1 MYKCPNKNLPEWKE
15 LERVVP
21 EVAYTVWDLNN
32 GHGIDKAPN
41 GEPSILF
48 QDLLDHFDGDREEAI
63 KTKVKVF
70 TNEFKNWFNNRSVT
84 FLKQDNGSIDYLFST
99 NPELE
104 KVGTKDEYKQY
115 LNTIFPNSKVSEV
128 YWHGTDSD
136 FSEGIQN
143 TKKGKGSGAPE
154 TKKEMYFNRQPWA
167 SLQYISGINRK
178 IPDKDGYNN
187 WVKLWWELKEIL
199 GNGRMQ
205 NDDWKSIV
213 IGPDI
218 RQEIPNKKGVF
229 NRNEGGENGSFL
241 KERKARYG
249 YENKSDK
256 EFFEEVFGIR
266 YGKDTFQDWVNNN
279 ANIFRQI
286 WNTKQVKKGMYPVLL
301 NIQNPIVEQNQNTY
315 YEEERKLMTS
325 AKQNNND
332 SIISNSSKNEF
343 NSDVI
348 VMLYPQKDVHILGT
362 YQDIQQFKEWKKTS
376 NASKIVDENGEPL
389 LSELLSSSTVTYNP
403 EDFTPI
409 PQEDMRVINEVTK
422 LYEKI
427 QKGLKDRLN
436 SIKRYTVKNP
446 KVWNQLQTTIQQL
459 ANSETEEGI
468 YQFLQHIDESIND
481 SIKFLSKPTKNIS
494 AKQIRQLSNDYIGFY
509 KPLMDDIIYL
519 FDTTDIFKD
528 KPNYDTIKELANT
541 LSQQID
547 SVNNKFINVLK
558 SKGYSMLQQYLTE
571 LGMPQNMIQ
580 DTINWLDDPKHDSSL
595 FMDWFGMSS
604 NSNNAVQQII
614 AKLLNDAKNATDRE
628 TMEVGIKLVKLVN
641 AAKEKYG
648 NDVQK
653 LLYEKLDDGT
663 YSGNKV
669 SPLNS
674 GQLKRDQRQ
683 FMDKL
688 AEKLGIS
695 KDNNN
700 MYVLPQN
707 EDIQKKWF
715 DELTKWYADRAQRR
729 YKAEYYILRNKMLS
743 MKTRDAER
751 EIQSMIDGIT
761 QSMTINGIQYENL
774 LTEAEY
780 KQLESLRKQKRL
792 LSNIFNI
799 DGSEKTGID
808 RVIADELTAFHEEV
822 NKHIKYDIDK
832 DKYEKDL
839 AKVIERYGGETA
851 EVQLWKQRNTVTRYT
866 QDFYDR
872 IANLESDSAN
882 KDPESTYQKLRNR
895 RRQLQNL
902 YKDPHTNKIDI
913 NSLSDDEKRSLL
925 QLDQDIANAY
935 TATQKTEGADKFSNF
950 AEIVNTEQYYHDME
964 QARNAGVQ
972 AYNEWFNNNHYKDV
986 IGFMYPASYYTE
998 LRPLPEFAQQYT
1010 ETVPSSKYS
1019 KILESSEWYNP
1030 EFDENGP
1037 AIQPNKKYYDNSKAY
1052 NEVMNKPEVKELYN
1066 EITNIM
1072 NEAMSFISFLANSNE
1087 NMMPQIE
1094 ARFMQVLNRKD
1105 GILNKLKYAV
1115 EDFAITKEDDLDFVK
1130 EFSTIPNGDPIKVIP
1145 TRFITPLEDTNSI
1158 STDAVSAVVQFY
1170 NMAANYKNMSAKQ
1183 DEVELM
1189 LNLLRQLSI
1198 RTSKE
1203 LKGPGSTNVYKQ
1215 SQLLVDRLMYGRN
1228 KTPIEGNVLGYDIN
1242 FGKALD
1248 IVRGFVTKVNLSGN
1262 LWSIGTSFFTDTT
1275 YTTLEAKMGRYFDL
1289 EDLNFAKSEFAREL
1303 PNMMQ
1308 NIGNPNPKGRLPYL
1322 LMLNQVVK
1330 DNRELFDRLDQSQV
1344 LRSINQN
1351 FWFAGYIQSDYT
1363 VKSHTLLSI
1372 YHNYRLVDN
1381 EGFMSKQ
1388 QYIDKFYPNDRKKGA
1403 VEFKQLTTTLYDAYI
1418 ELPNGDVV
1426 VDDKYKSLIT
1436 DRLLNDVRNRIE
1448 IISRR
1453 IDGTIREVDKAA
1465 VHANAMASYLVLHR
1479 NFMISALHDRFKP
1492 KQYNLDLQTIEE
1504 GYYRSTGRFLKN
1516 IIANRHFAIKQLL
1529 ADYNNMQEYEQ
1540 YAVRRVLN
1548 ELVLIAASTVVALT
1562 IASIVDGDDDYDTWL
1577 TQSITYLAMRSAFE
1591 FRTMYNPFEFMALI
1605 KSPTAAFNWFDNISS
1620 FINLI
1625 NPASYIGDRTPF
1637 TLIDRGVYKG
1647 MPVILKNIIK
1657 VTPFKSIVEAQDP
1670 KSKRNYLQN
1679 QLMNF

>member
-528 KPNYDTIKELANT
+528 KPNYDTIKELANA

-972 AYNEWFNNNHYKDV
+972 AYNEWFNNNHYEDV
-986 IGFMYPASYYTE
+986 RGFMHPASYYTE

-1130 EFSTIPNGDPIKVIP
+1130 EFSTMPNGDPIKVIP

-1351 FWFAGYIQSDYT
+1351 FWFAGYTQSDYT

-1548 ELVLIAASTVVALT
+1548 ELVLITASTAVALV
-1562 IASIVDGDDDYDTWL
+1562 IASVVDGDDDYDTWL

-1637 TLIDRGVYKG
+1637 TIIDRGVYKG

-1657 VTPFKSIVEAQDP
+1657 VTPFKSIIEAQDP

>member
-48 QDLLDHFDGDREEAI
+48 QDLLDHFDGNREAAI
-63 KTKVKVF
+63 KAKVM
-70 TNEFKNWFNNRSVT
+70 
-84 FLKQDNGSIDYLFST
+84 IFST
-99 NPELE
+99 S
-104 KVGTKDEYKQY
+104 YKTWS
-115 LNTIFPNSKVSEV
+115 N
-128 YWHGTDSD
+128 
-136 FSEGIQN
+136 
-143 TKKGKGSGAPE
+143 
-154 TKKEMYFNRQPWA
+154 
-167 SLQYISGINRK
+167 
-178 IPDKDGYNN
+178 
-187 WVKLWWELKEIL
+187 
-199 GNGRMQ
+199 
-205 NDDWKSIV
+205 
-213 IGPDI
+213 
-218 RQEIPNKKGVF
+218 
-229 NRNEGGENGSFL
+229 
-241 KERKARYG
+241 
-249 YENKSDK
+249 
-256 EFFEEVFGIR
+256 
-266 YGKDTFQDWVNNN
+266 GKDLD
-279 ANIFRQI
+279 AN
-286 WNTKQVKKGMYPVLL
+286 KE
-301 NIQNPIVEQNQNTY
+301 PI
-315 YEEERKLMTS
+315 
-325 AKQNNND
+325 
-332 SIISNSSKNEF
+332 I
-343 NSDVI
+343 SDVI
-348 VMLYPQKDVHILGT
+348 
-362 YQDIQQFKEWKKTS
+362 
-376 NASKIVDENGEPL
+376 
-389 LSELLSSSTVTYNP
+389 SSPSVTYNP

-446 KVWNQLQTTIQQL
+446 KVWNQLQTVIQQL

-614 AKLLNDAKNATDRE
+614 AKLLNDTKNATDRE

-669 SPLNS
+669 SPLNN

-761 QSMTINGIQYENL
+761 QSMTINGVQYENL

-872 IANLESDSAN
+872 IANLESDPAN

-902 YKDPHTNKIDI
+902 YKDPHTNRIDI

-972 AYNEWFNNNHYKDV
+972 AYNEWFNNNHYEDV
-986 IGFMYPASYYTE
+986 RGFMHPASYYTE

-1010 ETVPSSKYS
+1010 EIVPSSKYS

-1052 NEVMNKPEVKELYN
+1052 NEVMNKPEVKELYD

-1072 NEAMSFISFLANSNE
+1072 NEAMSFISFLTNSNE

-1130 EFSTIPNGDPIKVIP
+1130 EFSTMPNGDPIKVIP

-1189 LNLLRQLSI
+1189 LNLLKQLSI

-1262 LWSIGTSFFTDTT
+1262 LWSIGTSFFTDAT

-1289 EDLNFAKSEFAREL
+1289 EDLNFARSEFAREL

-1330 DNRELFDRLDQSQV
+1330 DNKELFDRLDQSQV

-1351 FWFAGYIQSDYT
+1351 FWFAGYTQSDYT

-1388 QYIDKFYPNDRKKGA
+1388 QYIDKFYSNDRKKGA

-1426 VDDKYKSLIT
+1426 VDDKYKPLIT
-1436 DRLLNDVRNRIE
+1436 DKLLNDVRNRIE
-1448 IISRR
+1448 IISKR

-1516 IIANRHFAIKQLL
+1516 VIANRHFAIKQLL

-1548 ELVLIAASTVVALT
+1548 ELVLITASTAVALV
-1562 IASIVDGDDDYDTWL
+1562 IASVVDGDDDYDTWL

-1637 TLIDRGVYKG
+1637 TIIDRGVYNG
-1647 MPVILKNIIK
+1647 MPVIFKNIIK

>member
-1 MYKCPNKNLPEWKE
+1 MYRCPNKNLPEWKE

-48 QDLLDHFDGDREEAI
+48 QDLLKQYNNDRDAAI
-63 KTKVKVF
+63 KAKAVIYSNSFRNWYNNQIKSTDVIFGHPAIGKTYSFEKGKFKDKFIDWDV
-70 TNEFKNWFNNRSVT
+70 EF
-84 FLKQDNGSIDYLFST
+84 
-99 NPELE
+99 
-104 KVGTKDEYKQY
+104 
-115 LNTIFPNSKVSEV
+115 NSKRDKWIEQHS
-128 YWHGTDSD
+128 
-136 FSEGIQN
+136 N
-143 TKKGKGSGAPE
+143 TKKGTPE
-154 TKKEMYFNRQPWA
+154 YKIARNEYLIYPEKHPDYIKFITDEWNRVKEEAKKQNKVLFASPHTLLKLFPQDFTKIINLSTEDFIKRNISRGGKEHESRLWKQSIDDTISNVRGIPMY
-167 SLQYISGINRK
+167 
-178 IPDKDGYNN
+178 
-187 WVKLWWELKEIL
+187 VLKE
-199 GNGRMQ
+199 
-205 NDDWKSIV
+205 
-213 IGPDI
+213 
-218 RQEIPNKKGVF
+218 
-229 NRNEGGENGSFL
+229 GEYL
-241 KERKARYG
+241 EDYL
-249 YENKSDK
+249 
-256 EFFEEVFGIR
+256 
-266 YGKDTFQDWVNNN
+266 NNN
-279 ANIFRQI
+279 
-286 WNTKQVKKGMYPVLL
+286 L
-301 NIQNPIVEQNQNTY
+301 
-315 YEEERKLMTS
+315 
-325 AKQNNND
+325 
-332 SIISNSSKNEF
+332 SI
-343 NSDVI
+343 
-348 VMLYPQKDVHILGT
+348 
-362 YQDIQQFKEWKKTS
+362 KTID
-376 NASKIVDENGEPL
+376 KNGEPL
-389 LSELLSSSTVTYNP
+389 MSELLLLSTVTYNP

-446 KVWNQLQTTIQQL
+446 KVWNQLQTVIQQL

-494 AKQIRQLSNDYIGFY
+494 AKRIRQLSNDYIGFY
-509 KPLMDDIIYL
+509 KPLMDDIMYL
-519 FDTTDIFKD
+519 FDTTDILKD
-528 KPNYDTIKELANT
+528 KPDYSYIKELATT

-547 SVNNKFINVLK
+547 NVNNKFINVLK
-558 SKGYSMLQQYLTE
+558 SKGYSALQQYLTE

-628 TMEVGIKLVKLVN
+628 TMEVGIKLVKLVSV
-641 AAKEKYG
+641 AKEKYG

-669 SPLNS
+669 SPLNN

-729 YKAEYYILRNKMLS
+729 YKAEYYVLRNKMLS

-761 QSMTINGIQYENL
+761 QSMTINGVQYENL

-839 AKVIERYGGETA
+839 AKVIERYRGETA

-882 KDPESTYQKLRNR
+882 KDPESTYQKLRQR

-950 AEIVNTEQYYHDME
+950 AEIVNTEQYYRDME
-964 QARNAGVQ
+964 QARNAGTQ
-972 AYNEWFNNNHYKDV
+972 AYNKWFNDNHYEDAR
-986 IGFMYPASYYTE
+986 GFMHPASYYTE

-1010 ETVPSSKYS
+1010 EIVPSSKYS

-1052 NEVMNKPEVKELYN
+1052 NEVMNKPEVKELYD

-1072 NEAMSFISFLANSNE
+1072 NEAMSFISFLTNSNE

-1130 EFSTIPNGDPIKVIP
+1130 EFSTMPNGDPIKVIP

-1189 LNLLRQLSI
+1189 LNLLKQLSI

-1262 LWSIGTSFFTDTT
+1262 LWSIGTSFFTDAT

-1289 EDLNFAKSEFAREL
+1289 EDLNFARSEFAREL

-1330 DNRELFDRLDQSQV
+1330 DNKELFDRLDQSQV

-1351 FWFAGYIQSDYT
+1351 FWFAGYTQSDYT

-1388 QYIDKFYPNDRKKGA
+1388 QYIDKFYSNDRKKGA

-1426 VDDKYKSLIT
+1426 VDDKYKPLIT
-1436 DRLLNDVRNRIE
+1436 DKLLNDVRNRIE
-1448 IISRR
+1448 IISKR

-1516 IIANRHFAIKQLL
+1516 VIANRHFAIKQLL

-1548 ELVLIAASTVVALT
+1548 ELVLITASTAVALV
-1562 IASIVDGDDDYDTWL
+1562 IASVVDGDDYDTWL

-1637 TLIDRGVYKG
+1637 TIIDRGVYKG

>member
-48 QDLLDHFDGDREEAI
+48 QDLLKQYNNDRDAAI
-63 KTKVKVF
+63 KAKAVIYSNSFRNWYNNQIKSTDVIFGHPAIGKTYSFEKGKFKDKFIDWDV
-70 TNEFKNWFNNRSVT
+70 EF
-84 FLKQDNGSIDYLFST
+84 
-99 NPELE
+99 
-104 KVGTKDEYKQY
+104 
-115 LNTIFPNSKVSEV
+115 NSKRDKWIEQHS
-128 YWHGTDSD
+128 
-136 FSEGIQN
+136 N
-143 TKKGKGSGAPE
+143 TKKGTPE
-154 TKKEMYFNRQPWA
+154 YKIARNEYLIYPEKHPDYIKFITDEWNRVKEEAKKQNKVLFASPHTLLKLFPQDFTKIINLSTEDFIKRNISRGGKEHESRLWKQSIDDTISNVRGIPMY
-167 SLQYISGINRK
+167 
-178 IPDKDGYNN
+178 
-187 WVKLWWELKEIL
+187 VLKE
-199 GNGRMQ
+199 
-205 NDDWKSIV
+205 
-213 IGPDI
+213 
-218 RQEIPNKKGVF
+218 
-229 NRNEGGENGSFL
+229 GEYL
-241 KERKARYG
+241 EDYL
-249 YENKSDK
+249 
-256 EFFEEVFGIR
+256 
-266 YGKDTFQDWVNNN
+266 NNN
-279 ANIFRQI
+279 
-286 WNTKQVKKGMYPVLL
+286 L
-301 NIQNPIVEQNQNTY
+301 
-315 YEEERKLMTS
+315 
-325 AKQNNND
+325 
-332 SIISNSSKNEF
+332 SI
-343 NSDVI
+343 
-348 VMLYPQKDVHILGT
+348 
-362 YQDIQQFKEWKKTS
+362 KTID
-376 NASKIVDENGEPL
+376 KNGEPL
-389 LSELLSSSTVTYNP
+389 MSELLLLSTVTYNP

-614 AKLLNDAKNATDRE
+614 AKLLNDTKNATDRE

-669 SPLNS
+669 SALNN

-729 YKAEYYILRNKMLS
+729 YRAEYYVLRNKMLS

-972 AYNEWFNNNHYKDV
+972 AYNEWFNNNHYEDV
-986 IGFMYPASYYTE
+986 RGFMHPASYYTE

-1072 NEAMSFISFLANSNE
+1072 NEAMSFISFLTNSNE

-1130 EFSTIPNGDPIKVIP
+1130 EFSTMPNGDPIKVIP

-1189 LNLLRQLSI
+1189 LNLLKQLSI

-1228 KTPIEGNVLGYDIN
+1228 KTPIEDNVLGYDIN

-1262 LWSIGTSFFTDTT
+1262 LWSIGTSFFTDAT

-1330 DNRELFDRLDQSQV
+1330 DNKKLFDRLDQSQV

-1351 FWFAGYIQSDYT
+1351 FWFAGYTQSDYT

-1388 QYIDKFYPNDRKKGA
+1388 QYIDKFYSNDRKKGA

-1426 VDDKYKSLIT
+1426 VDDKYKQLIT
-1436 DRLLNDVRNRIE
+1436 DKLLNDVRNRIE
-1448 IISRR
+1448 IISKR

-1516 IIANRHFAIKQLL
+1516 VIANRHFAIKQLL

-1548 ELVLIAASTVVALT
+1548 ELVLIAASTAVALT

-1620 FINLI
+1620 FINLV
-1625 NPASYIGDRTPF
+1625 NLFSYIGNRTPF
-1637 TLIDRGVYKG
+1637 TIIDRGVYKG

>member
-48 QDLLDHFDGDREEAI
+48 QDLLKQYNNDRDAAI
-63 KTKVKVF
+63 KAKAVIYSNSFRNWYNNQIKSTDVIFGHPAIGKTYSFEKGKFKDKFIDWDV
-70 TNEFKNWFNNRSVT
+70 EF
-84 FLKQDNGSIDYLFST
+84 
-99 NPELE
+99 
-104 KVGTKDEYKQY
+104 
-115 LNTIFPNSKVSEV
+115 NSKRDKWIEQHS
-128 YWHGTDSD
+128 
-136 FSEGIQN
+136 N
-143 TKKGKGSGAPE
+143 TKKGTPE
-154 TKKEMYFNRQPWA
+154 YKIARNEYLIYPEKHPDYIKFITDEWNRAKEEAKKQNKVLFASPHTLLKLFPQDFTKIINLSTEDFIKRNISRGGKEHESRLWKQSIDDTISNVRGIPMY
-167 SLQYISGINRK
+167 
-178 IPDKDGYNN
+178 
-187 WVKLWWELKEIL
+187 VLKE
-199 GNGRMQ
+199 
-205 NDDWKSIV
+205 
-213 IGPDI
+213 
-218 RQEIPNKKGVF
+218 
-229 NRNEGGENGSFL
+229 GEYL
-241 KERKARYG
+241 EDYL
-249 YENKSDK
+249 
-256 EFFEEVFGIR
+256 
-266 YGKDTFQDWVNNN
+266 NNN
-279 ANIFRQI
+279 
-286 WNTKQVKKGMYPVLL
+286 L
-301 NIQNPIVEQNQNTY
+301 
-315 YEEERKLMTS
+315 
-325 AKQNNND
+325 
-332 SIISNSSKNEF
+332 SI
-343 NSDVI
+343 
-348 VMLYPQKDVHILGT
+348 
-362 YQDIQQFKEWKKTS
+362 KTID
-376 NASKIVDENGEPL
+376 KNGEPL
-389 LSELLSSSTVTYNP
+389 MSELLLLSTVTYNP

-614 AKLLNDAKNATDRE
+614 AKLLNDTKNATDRE

-669 SPLNS
+669 SALNN

-729 YKAEYYILRNKMLS
+729 YRAEYYVLRNKMLS

-972 AYNEWFNNNHYKDV
+972 AYNEWFNNNHYEDV
-986 IGFMYPASYYTE
+986 RGFMHPASYYTE

-1072 NEAMSFISFLANSNE
+1072 NEAMSFISFLTNSNE

-1130 EFSTIPNGDPIKVIP
+1130 EFSTMPNGDPIKVIP

-1189 LNLLRQLSI
+1189 LNLLKQLSI

-1228 KTPIEGNVLGYDIN
+1228 KTPIEDNVLGYDIN

-1262 LWSIGTSFFTDTT
+1262 LWSIGTSFFTDAT

-1330 DNRELFDRLDQSQV
+1330 DNKKLFDRLDQSQV

-1351 FWFAGYIQSDYT
+1351 FWFAGYTQSDYT

-1388 QYIDKFYPNDRKKGA
+1388 QYIDKFYSNDRKKGA

-1426 VDDKYKSLIT
+1426 VDDKYKQLIT
-1436 DRLLNDVRNRIE
+1436 DKLLNDVRNRIE
-1448 IISRR
+1448 IISKR

-1516 IIANRHFAIKQLL
+1516 VIANRHFAIKQLL

-1548 ELVLIAASTVVALT
+1548 ELVLIAASTAVALT

-1605 KSPTAAFNWFDNISS
+1605 KSPTAALNWFDNISS
-1620 FINLI
+1620 FINLV
-1625 NPASYIGDRTPF
+1625 NLFSYIGNRTPF
-1637 TLIDRGVYKG
+1637 TIIDRGVYKG

>member
-48 QDLLDHFDGDREEAI
+48 QDLLDHFDGDREAAI
-63 KTKVKVF
+63 KTKVNVF
-70 TNEFKNWFNNRSVT
+70 SNEFKSWFDNRSVT

-154 TKKEMYFNRQPWA
+154 TKGEMYFNRQPWA

-218 RQEIPNKKGVF
+218 RQEIPNKEGVF
-229 NRNEGGENGSFL
+229 NRNEGGQNGSFL
-241 KERKARYG
+241 KERKALYG
-249 YENKSDK
+249 YENKTDK

-266 YGKDTFQDWVNNN
+266 YGKDTFQDWVDNN
-279 ANIFRQI
+279 AKVFRQI

-301 NIQNPIVEQNQNTY
+301 NVQNPIIEENQNTY
-315 YEEERKLMTS
+315 YEEQRGLMTS

-332 SIISNSSKNEF
+332 AIISNRSKNEF

-446 KVWNQLQTTIQQL
+446 KVWNQLQTVIQQL

-614 AKLLNDAKNATDRE
+614 AKLLNDTKNATDRE

-669 SPLNS
+669 SPLNN

-761 QSMTINGIQYENL
+761 QSMTINGVQYENL

-872 IANLESDSAN
+872 IANLESDPAN

-972 AYNEWFNNNHYKDV
+972 AYNEWFNNNHYEDV
-986 IGFMYPASYYTE
+986 RGFMHPASYYTE

-1010 ETVPSSKYS
+1010 EIVPSSKYS

-1052 NEVMNKPEVKELYN
+1052 NEVMNKPEVKELYD

-1072 NEAMSFISFLANSNE
+1072 NEAMSFISFLTNSNE

-1130 EFSTIPNGDPIKVIP
+1130 EFSTMPNGDPIKVIP

-1189 LNLLRQLSI
+1189 LNLLKQLSI

-1262 LWSIGTSFFTDTT
+1262 LWSIGTSFFTDAT

-1289 EDLNFAKSEFAREL
+1289 EDLNFARSEFAREL

-1330 DNRELFDRLDQSQV
+1330 DNKELFDRLDQSQV

-1351 FWFAGYIQSDYT
+1351 FWFAGYTQSDYT

-1388 QYIDKFYPNDRKKGA
+1388 QYIDKFYSNDRKKGA

-1426 VDDKYKSLIT
+1426 VDDKYKPLIT
-1436 DRLLNDVRNRIE
+1436 DKLLNDVRNRIE
-1448 IISRR
+1448 IISKR

-1516 IIANRHFAIKQLL
+1516 VIANRHFAIKQLL

-1548 ELVLIAASTVVALT
+1548 ELVLITASTAVALV
-1562 IASIVDGDDDYDTWL
+1562 IASVVDGDDDYDTWL

-1637 TLIDRGVYKG
+1637 TIIDRGVYKG
-1647 MPVILKNIIK
+1647 MPVIFKNIIK

>member
-48 QDLLDHFDGDREEAI
+48 QDLLDHFDGDREAAI
-63 KTKVKVF
+63 KTKVNVF
-70 TNEFKNWFNNRSVT
+70 SNEFKSWFDNRSVT

-154 TKKEMYFNRQPWA
+154 TKGEMYFNRQPWA

-218 RQEIPNKKGVF
+218 RQEIPNKEGVF

-241 KERKARYG
+241 KERKALYG
-249 YENKSDK
+249 YENKTDK

-266 YGKDTFQDWVNNN
+266 YGKDTFQDWVDNN
-279 ANIFRQI
+279 AKVFRQI

-301 NIQNPIVEQNQNTY
+301 NVQNPIIEENQNTY
-315 YEEERKLMTS
+315 YEEQRGLMTS

-332 SIISNSSKNEF
+332 AIISNRSKNEF

-446 KVWNQLQTTIQQL
+446 KVWNQLQTVIQQL

-614 AKLLNDAKNATDRE
+614 AKLLNDTKNATDRE

-669 SPLNS
+669 SPLNN

-761 QSMTINGIQYENL
+761 QSMTINGVQYENL

-872 IANLESDSAN
+872 IANLESDPAN

-972 AYNEWFNNNHYKDV
+972 AYNEWFNNNHYEDV
-986 IGFMYPASYYTE
+986 RGFMHPASYYTE

-1010 ETVPSSKYS
+1010 EIVPSSKYS

-1052 NEVMNKPEVKELYN
+1052 NEVMNKPEVKELYD

-1072 NEAMSFISFLANSNE
+1072 NEAMSFISFLTNSNE

-1130 EFSTIPNGDPIKVIP
+1130 EFSTMPNGDPIKVIP

-1189 LNLLRQLSI
+1189 LNLLKQLSI

-1262 LWSIGTSFFTDTT
+1262 LWSIGTSFFTDAT

-1289 EDLNFAKSEFAREL
+1289 EDLNFARSEFAREL

-1330 DNRELFDRLDQSQV
+1330 DNKELFDRLDQSQV

-1351 FWFAGYIQSDYT
+1351 FWFAGYTQSDYT

-1388 QYIDKFYPNDRKKGA
+1388 QYIDKFYSNDRKKGA

-1426 VDDKYKSLIT
+1426 VDDKYKPLIT
-1436 DRLLNDVRNRIE
+1436 DKLLNDVRNRIE
-1448 IISRR
+1448 IISKR

-1516 IIANRHFAIKQLL
+1516 VIANRHFAIKQLL

-1540 YAVRRVLN
+1540 YTVRRVLN
-1548 ELVLIAASTVVALT
+1548 ELVLIAASTAVALV
-1562 IASIVDGDDDYDTWL
+1562 IASVVDGDDDYDTWL

-1637 TLIDRGVYKG
+1637 TIIDRGVYKG

-1657 VTPFKSIVEAQDP
+1657 VTPFKSVIEAQDP

>member
-32 GHGIDKAPN
+32 GYGIDKAPN

-48 QDLLDHFDGDREEAI
+48 QDLLDHFDGNREAAI
-63 KTKVKVF
+63 KAKVM
-70 TNEFKNWFNNRSVT
+70 
-84 FLKQDNGSIDYLFST
+84 IFST
-99 NPELE
+99 S
-104 KVGTKDEYKQY
+104 YKTWS
-115 LNTIFPNSKVSEV
+115 N
-128 YWHGTDSD
+128 
-136 FSEGIQN
+136 
-143 TKKGKGSGAPE
+143 
-154 TKKEMYFNRQPWA
+154 
-167 SLQYISGINRK
+167 
-178 IPDKDGYNN
+178 
-187 WVKLWWELKEIL
+187 
-199 GNGRMQ
+199 
-205 NDDWKSIV
+205 
-213 IGPDI
+213 
-218 RQEIPNKKGVF
+218 
-229 NRNEGGENGSFL
+229 
-241 KERKARYG
+241 
-249 YENKSDK
+249 
-256 EFFEEVFGIR
+256 
-266 YGKDTFQDWVNNN
+266 GKDLD
-279 ANIFRQI
+279 AN
-286 WNTKQVKKGMYPVLL
+286 KEP
-301 NIQNPIVEQNQNTY
+301 
-315 YEEERKLMTS
+315 
-325 AKQNNND
+325 
-332 SIISNSSKNEF
+332 IISDVTSSPN
-343 NSDVI
+343 
-348 VMLYPQKDVHILGT
+348 
-362 YQDIQQFKEWKKTS
+362 
-376 NASKIVDENGEPL
+376 
-389 LSELLSSSTVTYNP
+389 VTYNP

-494 AKQIRQLSNDYIGFY
+494 AKQIRQLSNDYVGFY

-528 KPNYDTIKELANT
+528 KPDYDTIKELANT

-604 NSNNAVQQII
+604 NSNNTVQQII
-614 AKLLNDAKNATDRE
+614 AKLLNDTKNATDRE

-663 YSGNKV
+663 YSGNRV
-669 SPLNS
+669 APLNN

-695 KDNNN
+695 KDDNN

-715 DELTKWYADRAQRR
+715 DELTKWYADRVQRR

-792 LSNIFNI
+792 LSSIFNI

-808 RVIADELTAFHEEV
+808 RVIADELTSFHEEV

-872 IANLESDSAN
+872 IANLESDPAN
-882 KDPESTYQKLRNR
+882 KDPESTYQKLCNR

-950 AEIVNTEQYYHDME
+950 AEIVNTEQYYRDME
-964 QARNAGVQ
+964 QARNAGTQ
-972 AYNEWFNNNHYKDV
+972 AYNEWFNNNHYEDAR
-986 IGFMYPASYYTE
+986 GFMHPASYYTE

-1072 NEAMSFISFLANSNE
+1072 NEAMSFISFLTNSNE

-1130 EFSTIPNGDPIKVIP
+1130 EFSTMPNGDPIKVIP

-1189 LNLLRQLSI
+1189 LNLLKQLSI

-1262 LWSIGTSFFTDTT
+1262 LWSIGTSFFTDAT

-1289 EDLNFAKSEFAREL
+1289 EDLNFARSEFAREL

-1322 LMLNQVVK
+1322 LMLNQAVK
-1330 DNRELFDRLDQSQV
+1330 DNKELFDRLDQSQV

-1351 FWFAGYIQSDYT
+1351 FWFAGYTQSDYT

-1562 IASIVDGDDDYDTWL
+1562 IASIADGDDDYDTWL
-1577 TQSITYLAMRSAFE
+1577 IQSITYLAMRSAFE

-1637 TLIDRGVYKG
+1637 TIIDRGVYKG

>member
-32 GHGIDKAPN
+32 GYGIDKAPN

-48 QDLLDHFDGDREEAI
+48 QDLLDHFDGNREEAI

-614 AKLLNDAKNATDRE
+614 AKLLNDTKNATDRE

-669 SPLNS
+669 SPLNN

-972 AYNEWFNNNHYKDV
+972 AYNEWFNNNHYEDV
-986 IGFMYPASYYTE
+986 RGFMHPASYYTE

-1072 NEAMSFISFLANSNE
+1072 NEAMSFISFLTNSNE

-1130 EFSTIPNGDPIKVIP
+1130 EFSTMPNGDPIKVIP

-1189 LNLLRQLSI
+1189 LNLLKQLSI

-1262 LWSIGTSFFTDTT
+1262 LWSIGTSFFTDAT

-1289 EDLNFAKSEFAREL
+1289 EDLNFARSEFAREL

-1330 DNRELFDRLDQSQV
+1330 DNKELFDRLDQSQV

-1351 FWFAGYIQSDYT
+1351 FWFAGYTQSDYT

-1388 QYIDKFYPNDRKKGA
+1388 QYIDKFYSNDRKKGA

-1426 VDDKYKSLIT
+1426 VDDKYKPLIT
-1436 DRLLNDVRNRIE
+1436 DKLLNDVRNRIE
-1448 IISRR
+1448 IISKR

-1516 IIANRHFAIKQLL
+1516 VIANRHFAIKQLL

-1548 ELVLIAASTVVALT
+1548 ELVLITASTAVALV
-1562 IASIVDGDDDYDTWL
+1562 IASVVDGDDNYDTWL

-1637 TLIDRGVYKG
+1637 TIIDRGVYKG

>member
-279 ANIFRQI
+279 ANVFRQI

-468 YQFLQHIDESIND
+468 YQFLQHIDESIDD
-481 SIKFLSKPTKNIS
+481 SIKFLSKPIKNIS

-509 KPLMDDIIYL
+509 KPLMDDIMYL

-528 KPNYDTIKELANT
+528 NPDYSYIKELSAT

-547 SVNNKFINVLK
+547 NVNNKFINVLK
-558 SKGYSMLQQYLTE
+558 SKGYSALQQYLTE

-669 SPLNS
+669 SPLNN

-761 QSMTINGIQYENL
+761 QSMTINGVQYENL

-808 RVIADELTAFHEEV
+808 RIIADELTSFHEEV

-935 TATQKTEGADKFSNF
+935 TATQKTDGADKFSNF
-950 AEIVNTEQYYHDME
+950 AEIVNTEQYYRDME
-964 QARNAGVQ
+964 QARNAGTQ
-972 AYNEWFNNNHYKDV
+972 AYNEWFNNNHYEDAR
-986 IGFMYPASYYTE
+986 GFMHPASYYTE

-1010 ETVPSSKYS
+1010 EIVPSSKYS

-1130 EFSTIPNGDPIKVIP
+1130 EFSTMPNGDPIKVIP

-1351 FWFAGYIQSDYT
+1351 FWFAGYTQSDYT

-1540 YAVRRVLN
+1540 YTVRRVLN
-1548 ELVLIAASTVVALT
+1548 ELVLIVASTAVALV
-1562 IASIVDGDDDYDTWL
+1562 IASVVDGDDDYDTWL

-1637 TLIDRGVYKG
+1637 TIIDRGVYKG

>member
-70 TNEFKNWFNNRSVT
+70 TNEFKNQFNNRSVT

-403 EDFTPI
+403 GDFTPI

-528 KPNYDTIKELANT
+528 KPNYDTIKELANA

-972 AYNEWFNNNHYKDV
+972 AYNEWFNNNHYEDV
-986 IGFMYPASYYTE
+986 RGFMHPASYYTE

-1130 EFSTIPNGDPIKVIP
+1130 EFSTMPNGDPIKVIP

-1637 TLIDRGVYKG
+1637 TIIDRGVYKG

>member
-279 ANIFRQI
+279 ANVFRQI

-468 YQFLQHIDESIND
+468 YQFLQHIDESIDD
-481 SIKFLSKPTKNIS
+481 SIKFLSKPIKNIS

-509 KPLMDDIIYL
+509 KPLMDDIMYL

-528 KPNYDTIKELANT
+528 NPDYSYIKELSAT

-547 SVNNKFINVLK
+547 NVNNKFINVLK
-558 SKGYSMLQQYLTE
+558 SKGYSALQQYLTE

-669 SPLNS
+669 SPLNN

-761 QSMTINGIQYENL
+761 QSMTINGVQYENL

-808 RVIADELTAFHEEV
+808 RIIADELTSFHEEV

-935 TATQKTEGADKFSNF
+935 TATQKTDGADKFSNF
-950 AEIVNTEQYYHDME
+950 AEIVNTEQYYRDME
-964 QARNAGVQ
+964 QARNAGTQ
-972 AYNEWFNNNHYKDV
+972 AYNEWFNNNHYEDAR
-986 IGFMYPASYYTE
+986 GFMHPASYYTE

-1010 ETVPSSKYS
+1010 EIVPSSKYS

-1130 EFSTIPNGDPIKVIP
+1130 EFSTMPNGDPIKVIP

-1351 FWFAGYIQSDYT
+1351 FWFAGYTQSDYT

-1548 ELVLIAASTVVALT
+1548 ELVLIVASTAVALV
-1562 IASIVDGDDDYDTWL
+1562 IASVVDGDDDYDTWL

-1637 TLIDRGVYKG
+1637 TIIDRGVYKG

>member
-48 QDLLDHFDGDREEAI
+48 QDLLDHFDGDREAAI
-63 KTKVKVF
+63 KTKVNVF
-70 TNEFKNWFNNRSVT
+70 SNEFKSWFDNRSVT

-218 RQEIPNKKGVF
+218 RQEIPNKEGVF

-241 KERKARYG
+241 KERKALYG
-249 YENKSDK
+249 YENKTDK

-266 YGKDTFQDWVNNN
+266 YGKDTFQDWVDNN
-279 ANIFRQI
+279 AKVFRQI

-301 NIQNPIVEQNQNTY
+301 NVQNPIIEENQNTY
-315 YEEERKLMTS
+315 YEEQRGLMTS

-332 SIISNSSKNEF
+332 AIISNRSKNEF

-446 KVWNQLQTTIQQL
+446 KVWNQLQTVIQQL

-558 SKGYSMLQQYLTE
+558 SKGYSALQQYLTE

-669 SPLNS
+669 SPLNN

-729 YKAEYYILRNKMLS
+729 YKAEYYVLRNKMLS

-761 QSMTINGIQYENL
+761 QSMTINGVQYENL

-972 AYNEWFNNNHYKDV
+972 AYNEWFNNNHYEDV
-986 IGFMYPASYYTE
+986 RGFMHPASYYTE

-1130 EFSTIPNGDPIKVIP
+1130 EFSTMPNGDPIKVIP

-1330 DNRELFDRLDQSQV
+1330 DNKELFDRLDQSQV

-1548 ELVLIAASTVVALT
+1548 ELVLIAASTAVALV
-1562 IASIVDGDDDYDTWL
+1562 IASVVDGDDDYDTWL

-1637 TLIDRGVYKG
+1637 TIIDRGVYKG

>member
-48 QDLLDHFDGDREEAI
+48 QDLLDHFDGDREAAI
-63 KTKVKVF
+63 KTKVNVF
-70 TNEFKNWFNNRSVT
+70 SNEFKSWFDNRSVT

-154 TKKEMYFNRQPWA
+154 TKGEMYFNRQPWA

-218 RQEIPNKKGVF
+218 RQEIPNKEGVF

-241 KERKARYG
+241 KERKALYG
-249 YENKSDK
+249 YENKTDK

-266 YGKDTFQDWVNNN
+266 YGKDTFQDWVDNN
-279 ANIFRQI
+279 AKVFRQI

-301 NIQNPIVEQNQNTY
+301 NVQNPIIEENQNTY
-315 YEEERKLMTS
+315 YEEQRGLMTS

-332 SIISNSSKNEF
+332 AIISNRSKNEF

-446 KVWNQLQTTIQQL
+446 KVWNQLQTVIQQL

-614 AKLLNDAKNATDRE
+614 AKLLNDTKNATDRE

-669 SPLNS
+669 SPLNN

-761 QSMTINGIQYENL
+761 QSMTINGVQYENL

-872 IANLESDSAN
+872 IANLESDPAN

-902 YKDPHTNKIDI
+902 YKDPHTNRIDI

-972 AYNEWFNNNHYKDV
+972 AYNEWFNNNHYEDV
-986 IGFMYPASYYTE
+986 RGFMHPASYYTE

-1010 ETVPSSKYS
+1010 EIVPSSKYS

-1052 NEVMNKPEVKELYN
+1052 NEVMNKPEVKELYD

-1072 NEAMSFISFLANSNE
+1072 NEAMSFISFLTNSNE

-1130 EFSTIPNGDPIKVIP
+1130 EFSTMPNGDPIKVIP

-1189 LNLLRQLSI
+1189 LNLLKQLSI

-1262 LWSIGTSFFTDTT
+1262 LWSIGTSFFTDAT

-1289 EDLNFAKSEFAREL
+1289 EDLNFARSEFAREL

-1330 DNRELFDRLDQSQV
+1330 DNKELFDRLDQSQV

-1351 FWFAGYIQSDYT
+1351 FWFAGYTQSDYT

-1388 QYIDKFYPNDRKKGA
+1388 QYIDKFYSNDRKKGA

-1426 VDDKYKSLIT
+1426 VDDKYKPLIT
-1436 DRLLNDVRNRIE
+1436 DKLLNDVRNRIE
-1448 IISRR
+1448 IISKR

-1516 IIANRHFAIKQLL
+1516 VIANRHFAIKQLL

-1548 ELVLIAASTVVALT
+1548 ELVLITASTAVALV
-1562 IASIVDGDDDYDTWL
+1562 IASVVDGDDDYDTWL

-1637 TLIDRGVYKG
+1637 TIIDRGVYKG
-1647 MPVILKNIIK
+1647 MPVIFKNIIK

>member
-48 QDLLDHFDGDREEAI
+48 QDLLDHFDGDREAAI
-63 KTKVKVF
+63 KTKVNVF
-70 TNEFKNWFNNRSVT
+70 SNEFKSWFDNRSVT

-154 TKKEMYFNRQPWA
+154 TKGEMYFNRQPWA

-218 RQEIPNKKGVF
+218 RQEIPNKEGVF

-241 KERKARYG
+241 KERKALYG
-249 YENKSDK
+249 YENKTDK

-266 YGKDTFQDWVNNN
+266 YGKDTFQDWVDNN
-279 ANIFRQI
+279 AKVFRQI

-301 NIQNPIVEQNQNTY
+301 NVQNPIIEENQNTY
-315 YEEERKLMTS
+315 YEEQRGLMTS

-332 SIISNSSKNEF
+332 AIISNRSKNEF

-446 KVWNQLQTTIQQL
+446 KVWNQLQTVIQQL

-614 AKLLNDAKNATDRE
+614 AKLLNDTKNATDRE

-669 SPLNS
+669 SPLNN

-761 QSMTINGIQYENL
+761 QSMTINGVQYENL

-872 IANLESDSAN
+872 IANLESDPAN

-972 AYNEWFNNNHYKDV
+972 AYNEWFNNNHYEDV
-986 IGFMYPASYYTE
+986 RGFMHPASYYTE

-1010 ETVPSSKYS
+1010 EIVPSSKYS

-1052 NEVMNKPEVKELYN
+1052 NEVMNKPEVKELYD

-1072 NEAMSFISFLANSNE
+1072 NEAMSFISFLTNSNE

-1130 EFSTIPNGDPIKVIP
+1130 EFSTMPNGDPIKVIP

-1189 LNLLRQLSI
+1189 LNLLKQLSI

-1262 LWSIGTSFFTDTT
+1262 LWSIGTSFFTDAT

-1289 EDLNFAKSEFAREL
+1289 EDLNFARSEFAREL

-1330 DNRELFDRLDQSQV
+1330 DNKELFDRLDQSQV

-1351 FWFAGYIQSDYT
+1351 FWFAGYTQSDYT

-1388 QYIDKFYPNDRKKGA
+1388 QYIDKFYSNDRKKGA

-1426 VDDKYKSLIT
+1426 VDDKYKPLIT
-1436 DRLLNDVRNRIE
+1436 DKLLNDVRNRIE
-1448 IISRR
+1448 IISKR

-1516 IIANRHFAIKQLL
+1516 VIANRHFAIKQLL

-1548 ELVLIAASTVVALT
+1548 ELVLITASTAVALV
-1562 IASIVDGDDDYDTWL
+1562 IASVVDGDDDYDTWL

-1637 TLIDRGVYKG
+1637 TIIDRGVYKG
-1647 MPVILKNIIK
+1647 MPVIFKNIIK

>member
-21 EVAYTVWDLNN
+21 EVAHTVWDLNN

-48 QDLLDHFDGDREEAI
+48 QDLLDHFDGDREAAI
-63 KTKVKVF
+63 KAKVM
-70 TNEFKNWFNNRSVT
+70 
-84 FLKQDNGSIDYLFST
+84 IFST
-99 NPELE
+99 S
-104 KVGTKDEYKQY
+104 YKTWS
-115 LNTIFPNSKVSEV
+115 N
-128 YWHGTDSD
+128 
-136 FSEGIQN
+136 
-143 TKKGKGSGAPE
+143 
-154 TKKEMYFNRQPWA
+154 
-167 SLQYISGINRK
+167 
-178 IPDKDGYNN
+178 
-187 WVKLWWELKEIL
+187 
-199 GNGRMQ
+199 
-205 NDDWKSIV
+205 
-213 IGPDI
+213 
-218 RQEIPNKKGVF
+218 
-229 NRNEGGENGSFL
+229 
-241 KERKARYG
+241 
-249 YENKSDK
+249 
-256 EFFEEVFGIR
+256 
-266 YGKDTFQDWVNNN
+266 GKDLD
-279 ANIFRQI
+279 AN
-286 WNTKQVKKGMYPVLL
+286 KE
-301 NIQNPIVEQNQNTY
+301 PIIT
-315 YEEERKLMTS
+315 
-325 AKQNNND
+325 
-332 SIISNSSKNEF
+332 
-343 NSDVI
+343 DVI
-348 VMLYPQKDVHILGT
+348 
-362 YQDIQQFKEWKKTS
+362 
-376 NASKIVDENGEPL
+376 
-389 LSELLSSSTVTYNP
+389 SSPSVTYNP

-494 AKQIRQLSNDYIGFY
+494 AKQIRQLSNDYVGFY

-614 AKLLNDAKNATDRE
+614 AKLLNDTKNATDRE
-628 TMEVGIKLVKLVN
+628 TMQVGIKLVKLVN

-663 YSGNKV
+663 YSGNRV
-669 SPLNS
+669 APLNN

-695 KDNNN
+695 KDDNN
-700 MYVLPQN
+700 MYVLPQD
-707 EDIQKKWF
+707 EDVQKKWF

-751 EIQSMIDGIT
+751 EIQSMIDSIT
-761 QSMTINGIQYENL
+761 QSMTINGVQYENL

-808 RVIADELTAFHEEV
+808 RVIADELISFHEEV

-872 IANLESDSAN
+872 IANLESDPNN
-882 KDPESTYQKLRNR
+882 KDPESTYQKLRSR

-972 AYNEWFNNNHYKDV
+972 AYNEWFNNNHYEDV
-986 IGFMYPASYYTE
+986 RGFMHPASYYTE

-1010 ETVPSSKYS
+1010 EIVPSSKYS

-1052 NEVMNKPEVKELYN
+1052 NEVMNKPEVKELYD
-1066 EITNIM
+1066 EITNTM
-1072 NEAMSFISFLANSNE
+1072 NEAMSFISFLTNSNE

-1130 EFSTIPNGDPIKVIP
+1130 EFSTMPNGDPIKVIP

-1189 LNLLRQLSI
+1189 LNLLKQLSI

-1262 LWSIGTSFFTDTT
+1262 LWSIGTSFFTDAT

-1289 EDLNFAKSEFAREL
+1289 EDLNFARSEFAREL

-1330 DNRELFDRLDQSQV
+1330 DNKELFDRLDQSQV

-1351 FWFAGYIQSDYT
+1351 FWFAGYTQSDYT

-1388 QYIDKFYPNDRKKGA
+1388 QYIDKFYSNDRKKGA

-1436 DRLLNDVRNRIE
+1436 DKLLNDVRNRIE
-1448 IISRR
+1448 IISKR

-1479 NFMISALHDRFKP
+1479 NPMISALHDRFKP

-1577 TQSITYLAMRSAFE
+1577 TQSITYLVMRSAFE

-1637 TLIDRGVYKG
+1637 TIIDRGVYKG

>member
-48 QDLLDHFDGDREEAI
+48 QDLLKQYNNDRDAAI
-63 KTKVKVF
+63 KAKAVIYSNSFRNWYNNQIKSTDVIFGHPAIGKTYSFEKGKFKDKFIDWDV
-70 TNEFKNWFNNRSVT
+70 EF
-84 FLKQDNGSIDYLFST
+84 
-99 NPELE
+99 
-104 KVGTKDEYKQY
+104 
-115 LNTIFPNSKVSEV
+115 NSKRDKWIEQHS
-128 YWHGTDSD
+128 
-136 FSEGIQN
+136 N
-143 TKKGKGSGAPE
+143 TKKGTPE
-154 TKKEMYFNRQPWA
+154 YKIARNEYLIYPEKHPDYIKFITDEWNRVKEEAKKQNKVLFASPHTLLKLFPQDFTKIINLSTEDFIKRNISRGGKEHESRLWKQSIDDTISNVRGIPMY
-167 SLQYISGINRK
+167 
-178 IPDKDGYNN
+178 
-187 WVKLWWELKEIL
+187 VLKE
-199 GNGRMQ
+199 
-205 NDDWKSIV
+205 
-213 IGPDI
+213 
-218 RQEIPNKKGVF
+218 
-229 NRNEGGENGSFL
+229 GEYL
-241 KERKARYG
+241 EDYL
-249 YENKSDK
+249 
-256 EFFEEVFGIR
+256 
-266 YGKDTFQDWVNNN
+266 NNN
-279 ANIFRQI
+279 
-286 WNTKQVKKGMYPVLL
+286 L
-301 NIQNPIVEQNQNTY
+301 
-315 YEEERKLMTS
+315 
-325 AKQNNND
+325 
-332 SIISNSSKNEF
+332 SI
-343 NSDVI
+343 
-348 VMLYPQKDVHILGT
+348 
-362 YQDIQQFKEWKKTS
+362 KTID
-376 NASKIVDENGEPL
+376 KNGEPL
-389 LSELLSSSTVTYNP
+389 MSELLLLSTVTYNP

-614 AKLLNDAKNATDRE
+614 AKLLNDTKNATDRE

-669 SPLNS
+669 SALNN

-729 YKAEYYILRNKMLS
+729 YRAEYYVLRNKMLS

-761 QSMTINGIQYENL
+761 QSMTINGVWYENL

-839 AKVIERYGGETA
+839 AKVIERYEGETA

-872 IANLESDSAN
+872 IANLESDPAN

-972 AYNEWFNNNHYKDV
+972 AYNEWFNNNHYEDV
-986 IGFMYPASYYTE
+986 RGFMHPASYYTE

-1010 ETVPSSKYS
+1010 EIVPSSKYS

-1052 NEVMNKPEVKELYN
+1052 NEVMNKPEVKELYD

-1072 NEAMSFISFLANSNE
+1072 NEAMSFISFLTNSNE

-1130 EFSTIPNGDPIKVIP
+1130 EFSTMPNGDPIKVIP

-1189 LNLLRQLSI
+1189 LNLLKQLSI

-1262 LWSIGTSFFTDTT
+1262 LWSIGTSFFTDAT

-1289 EDLNFAKSEFAREL
+1289 EDLNFARSEFAREL

-1330 DNRELFDRLDQSQV
+1330 DNKELFDRLDQSQV

-1351 FWFAGYIQSDYT
+1351 FWFAGYTQSDYT

-1388 QYIDKFYPNDRKKGA
+1388 QYIDKFYSNDRKKGA

-1426 VDDKYKSLIT
+1426 VDDKYKPLIT
-1436 DRLLNDVRNRIE
+1436 DKLLNDVRNRIE
-1448 IISRR
+1448 IISKR

-1516 IIANRHFAIKQLL
+1516 VIANRHFAIKQLL

-1548 ELVLIAASTVVALT
+1548 ELVLIAASTAVALV
-1562 IASIVDGDDDYDTWL
+1562 IASVVDGDDDYDTWL

-1637 TLIDRGVYKG
+1637 TIIDRGVYKG